1 MKTIYEMSAAELREI
16 AKAKNMSGAWKAKKS
31 EMIAFLEG
39 IGYNTPR
46 IDQNEPELTK
56 EPQTDNYKDEN
67 KEALKLAQEPKKNNC
82 WEKIAQENIKNAFNW
97 IVGERENTVSDG
109 DMTQEEFNEW
119 IMNSAVDEV
128 YHEAITTKYHE
139 DACGGPAPTEMRFAG
154 KEFCYEYL
162 MKLFRR
168 DGYPNASHEPQN
180 GPDLTK
186 EARSDNYKTETE
198 NAPERTVGLK
208 GYAAWVVDRET
219 KEITTVVG
227 EAESREKF
235 YQSIKGKHRV
245 RLITKPEKIEE
256 ECKQWEIRHAQ
267 NKIKKN
273 EKYAADKIEATKMN
287 MNVAEYRKWLRAFNS
302 Q

>member
-1 MKTIYEMSAAELREI
+1 MKVEELRAI
-16 AKAKNMSGAWKAKKS
+16 AKEHKMPGAWKAKKS

-39 IGYNTPR
+39 IGYDAPTV
-46 IDQNEPELTK
+46 DQNEPESTK
-56 EPQTDNYKDEN
+56 EVESNNYKAED
-67 KEALKLAQEPKKNNC
+67 KEALEPAQGNG
-82 WEKIAQENIKNAFNW
+82 WELIAMTQLKNAYDQ
-97 IVGERENTVSDG
+97 IVGANENAVTDG
-109 DMTQEEFNEW
+109 EMTLDEFHEW

-128 YHEAITTKYHE
+128 YHEAITT
-139 DACGGPAPTEMRFAG
+139 EMRFAG
-154 KEFCYEYL
+154 KEFCCEYL

-186 EARSDNYKTETE
+186 EAQFDNYKAETE
-198 NAPERTVGLK
+198 NAPERNRRA
-208 GYAAWVVDRET
+208 YAAWVVDRET

-227 EAESREKF
+227 EAESREEF
-235 YQSIKGKHRV
+235 YQSIKGKYRV
-245 RLITKPEKIEE
+245 RLITKPEKLEE

-287 MNVAEYRKWLRAFNS
+287 MNVAEYRKWLRGSAS
-302 Q
+302 LSS